1 MRVCSGSPQYNL
13 FHNPKIRNL
22 YLWNN
27 FQTKA
32 SCNFTSTFMLG
43 MLKIYFCD
51 CISPAVSG
59 TVRAVV
65 SENSDD
71 SNHAFGMSLMSTAI
85 TSGFIFGPAVAG
97 TTSDPIRQ
105 YNLTINSEF
114 TSTRER

>member
-1 MRVCSGSPQYNL
+1 MQ
-13 FHNPKIRNL
+13 FHKHFHVRNVKKL
-22 YLWNN
+22 Y
-27 FQTKA
+27 F
-32 SCNFTSTFMLG
+32 SV
-43 MLKIYFCD
+43 

-114 TSTRER
+114 TSTRECYINDIVCTYVL

>member
-1 MRVCSGSPQYNL
+1 MHFSSFVMLENIL
-13 FHNPKIRNL
+13 KL
-22 YLWNN
+22 Y
-27 FQTKA
+27 FDDCT
-32 SCNFTSTFMLG
+32 
-43 MLKIYFCD
+43 

-71 SNHAFGMSLMSTAI
+71 SNHAFGMSLMSCAL

-97 TTSDPIRQ
+97 TMSDPIRQ

-114 TSTRER
+114 TNAR

>member
-1 MRVCSGSPQYNL
+1 MQ
-13 FHNPKIRNL
+13 FHKHFHVRNVKKKL
-22 YLWNN
+22 Y
-27 FQTKA
+27 F
-32 SCNFTSTFMLG
+32 SV
-43 MLKIYFCD
+43 

-114 TSTRER
+114 TSTRDINGTVCTYVF